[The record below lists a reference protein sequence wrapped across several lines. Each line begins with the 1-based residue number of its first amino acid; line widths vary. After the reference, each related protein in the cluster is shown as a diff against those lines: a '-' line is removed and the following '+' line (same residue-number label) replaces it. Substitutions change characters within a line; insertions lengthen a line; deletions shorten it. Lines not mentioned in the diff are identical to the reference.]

1 MKTKQPALSFLGATR
16 FGMLLFVS
24 EAPPRALQRKDG
36 RRWVRVGLFRC
47 DCGSEAA
54 IDLRNVKRGRTRS
67 CGCHMGRPY
76 KDLALHGPEAAPEAE
91 TEAYRGHT

>member
-1 MKTKQPALSFLGATR
+1 MKTPEPVLSFLEATR

-24 EAPPRALQRKDG
+24 ETPPRALQRKDG

-47 DCGSEAA
+47 DCGSETV

-67 CGCHMGRPY
+67 CGCHMSRPY
-76 KDLALHGPEAAPEAE
+76 EPVMAHGPEAQ
-91 TEAYRGHT
+91 T